1 MVLLPAPAAGDGAPA
16 SGGGALSVAELRAV
30 ALRQQQQLAWQ
41 QQQLVAREQRLRF
54 LRQAAPHEP
63 QELKLRRLR
72 AQLDQQQ
79 AGNAS
84 LAAELEAVRALFS
97 AKEKEL
103 SVAATKVEELTR
115 QLEELRRSTS
125 SSASGNTGITPA
137 ASVADRARHDVLM
150 ARAQRAGQQRE
161 QLAQR
166 QAEVQAL
173 DRRIA
178 ELRQRLHKK
187 RLHNSQ
193 QQQVLQQHQARLP
206 LGCGGGGGGAGGGG
220 TLPPP
225 PSLLLATN
233 VAAVEPRPRSDP
245 KYQTLP
251 YNTKFRTPAPPLQ
264 PPPLPPPPP
273 PPSASQRQ
281 PEGSKSGEESNPPD
295 LKKAKEADP
304 VVPEATMEAVSEDS
318 PPLIC
323 RSEPR
328 IITVDGAPPSP
339 PDSSESEEEEEEE
352 EEEAN
357 RLPEN
362 NQDQQ
367 KEQQQQ
373 TNTQEASPTI
383 EPDGSQSQLP
393 PPQPEPQQR
402 PARGNLRS
410 AGSTGGGN
418 GRRKGPQ
425 RVSFDPLAL
434 LLDAALE
441 GELDLVRTTA
451 AQVPNPSAAN
461 DEGITAL
468 HNAICAG
475 HLDIVKFL
483 VEFGCDVNAQDSDGW
498 TPLHCAASCNNLAMV
513 RFLVE
518 HGACV
523 FAATLSDH
531 ETAADKCEEDEEGFD
546 SCSEYLYGVQEKLGV
561 VNGGVAYAVFD
572 YEARQPDELSFQQ
585 GDMVQILR
593 RGGAEGDT
601 EQPCGWWWA
610 RLRDGREGYLPRN
623 LLGLYPR
630 VQPCRPSPEE

>member
-1 MVLLPAPAAGDGAPA
+1 MSPQPHVAALMDVIREEVWQLVQLMMTLRPAKAPLVTYAEALRTPAPAVGYLSCPSTLQTVLSFY
-16 SGGGALSVAELRAV
+16 SGPPQSLLFPSLGELCPG
-30 ALRQQQQLAWQ
+30 
-41 QQQLVAREQRLRF
+41 F
-54 LRQAAPHEP
+54 PHMY
-63 QELKLRRLR
+63 QMAIDYRGFR
-72 AQLDQQQ
+72 
-79 AGNAS
+79 S
-84 LAAELEAVRALFS
+84 AELEAVRALFS

-103 SVAATKVEELTR
+103 SVAAC
-115 QLEELRRSTS
+115 Q
-125 SSASGNTGITPA
+125 
-137 ASVADRARHDVLM
+137 
-150 ARAQRAGQQRE
+150 
-161 QLAQR
+161 
-166 QAEVQAL
+166 
-173 DRRIA
+173 
-178 ELRQRLHKK
+178 
-187 RLHNSQ
+187 
-193 QQQVLQQHQARLP
+193 
-206 LGCGGGGGGAGGGG
+206 GGGAHPAAGG
-220 TLPPP
+220 TAAKLERCQRQCRSHICHKWNGQGTTRDAYASGPPP
-225 PSLLLATN
+225 PLLLAAN

-251 YNTKFRTPAPPLQ
+251 YNTKFRPAPPLQ
-264 PPPLPPPPP
+264 PPPPPPPLPPPN
-273 PPSASQRQ
+273 RQ
-281 PEGSKSGEESNPPD
+281 PESLPFRHSLCAPFVIILGSAAATEENSPPD
-295 LKKAKEADP
+295 QKKAKEADSAL
-304 VVPEATMEAVSEDS
+304 VDLAAISKILALFCLDEVQNSLLRNSEL
-318 PPLIC
+318 PPNLC
-323 RSEPR
+323 LRPTALDLFNDGGFLLRLEPTRKLCTLRSRSEPR
-328 IITVDGAPPSP
+328 SVAMDGAPPSP
-339 PDSSESEEEEEEE
+339 PESSDSEEEKEETRNAPDRDQEQVKE
-352 EEEAN
+352 
-357 RLPEN
+357 
-362 NQDQQ
+362 DQQ
-367 KEQQQQ
+367 PQQH
-373 TNTQEASPTI
+373 TVSGEGSASET
-383 EPDGSQSQLP
+383 DGSQSQPVAL
-393 PPQPEPQQR
+393 PEPQQR

-410 AGSTGGGN
+410 SGSTGGNG
-418 GRRKGPQ
+418 GRRKKGPQ

-561 VNGGVAYAVFD
+561 INGGVAYAVFD
-572 YEARQPDELSFQQ
+572 YEARQPDELTFGQ

>member
-1 MVLLPAPAAGDGAPA
+1 MVLLPPPAAGDGPA
-16 SGGGALSVAELRAV
+16 AGGLSVAELRAV

-54 LRQAAPHEP
+54 LRQAPHEP

-103 SVAATKVEELTR
+103 SVAAAKVEELTR
-115 QLEELRRSTS
+115 QLEELRRNSGS
-125 SSASGNTGITPA
+125 NGNAGVNSATAGT
-137 ASVADRARHDVLM
+137 DRARHEMLM

-166 QAEVQAL
+166 QAEIQAL

-193 QQQVLQQHQARLP
+193 QQQQMAQQQQQQQQPQQLTVVASNVRP
-206 LGCGGGGGGAGGGG
+206 GGGGGAG
-220 TLPPP
+220 PPP
-225 PSLLLATN
+225 PLLLAAN

-251 YNTKFRTPAPPLQ
+251 YNTKFRTAPPLQ
-264 PPPLPPPPP
+264 PPPPPPPLPPPN
-273 PPSASQRQ
+273 RQ
-281 PEGSKSGEESNPPD
+281 PEGSPASNEENSPPD
-295 LKKAKEADP
+295 QKKAKEADSA
-304 VVPEATMEAVSEDS
+304 PEAMVEAVSDDP

-328 IITVDGAPPSP
+328 AIAMDGAPPSP
-339 PDSSESEEEEEEE
+339 PESSEGEEEDEER
-352 EEEAN
+352 EAPDKDREQTN
-357 RLPEN
+357 E
-362 NQDQQ
+362 
-367 KEQQQQ
+367 EQQQQ
-373 TNTQEASPTI
+373 TASGEGSASETDGPQTQP
-383 EPDGSQSQLP
+383 Q
-393 PPQPEPQQR
+393 PQPEQQR

-410 AGSTGGGN
+410 GGSTGGSG
-418 GRRKGPQ
+418 GRRKKGPQ

-561 VNGGVAYAVFD
+561 INGGVAYAVFD
-572 YEARQPDELSFQQ
+572 YEARQPDELSFAQ

-593 RGGAEGDT
+593 RGGAEGDA

-630 VQPCRPSPEE
+630 VQPCRPSLEE